1 MEITKTE
8 WQGYEC
14 LEFLF
19 EGYNAYLVKPK
30 CAPNGKWALKTEY
43 RGAFPATECE
53 LLARGWHVA
62 FRTNKNR
69 WATRDQIECTA
80 RFVKFVSE
88 EFSLEPR
95 CSTVGMSCGGL
106 IATTLAAAH
115 PELIDV
121 LYIDAPVLNLL
132 SCPCGMGIAN
142 DIIYPEFSRVT
153 GYTKS
158 TILAYRDHPI
168 DKMHILLGNDIPVVL
183 VAGDSDMTVP
193 YVENGAV
200 LADYYQKN
208 GGRIKVWVKPGCDH
222 HPHGLTN
229 EEGTVVDAIEAF
241 SRENDAKRK

>member
-1 MEITKTE
+1 MEFTKSE
-8 WQGYEC
+8 WHGYEC
-14 LEFLF
+14 LDFKFEDYDAFL
-19 EGYNAYLVKPK
+19 VVPK
-30 CAPNGKWALKTEY
+30 CEPNGKWALKTEY

-53 LLARGWHVA
+53 LLSRGWHVA

-88 EFSLEPR
+88 EFGLESR

-132 SCPCGMGIAN
+132 SCPCGMGVA
-142 DIIYPEFSRVT
+142 DDLIYPEFSRVT

-158 TILAYRDHPI
+158 TILSYRDHPI

-183 VAGDSDMTVP
+183 VAGDSDHVVP
-193 YVENGAV
+193 YLENGAV

-222 HPHGLTN
+222 HPHGLTDREKEVADVI
-229 EEGTVVDAIEAF
+229 EEFARQNAERRA
-241 SRENDAKRK
+241 